1 MFAMDR
7 LGILTVGNSFFASWS
22 YTWPPR
28 CSREERTCCFLSL
41 MTPLLGPFLSFFGA
55 IFYQT
60 LEQWLNVGLLLSL
73 RQLRRE
79 LGHFRKILLE
89 NIDPLLLLGKMLP
102 SRQVDPQ
109 IPRSFP
115 DRIENF
121 VLDLWTVG
129 DELLPNSLVRNLRA
143 TNMDENG
150 QRRLTRDDSVAAPVN
165 LVDHLP

>member
-1 MFAMDR
+1 MFAIDL
-7 LGILTVGNSFFASWS
+7 LGILTVGNSFLASWS

-41 MTPLLGPFLSFFGA
+41 MTPLLGPFLSFFVFFGA

-60 LEQWLNVGLLLSL
+60 LEQWLDVGLLLSL

-89 NIDPLLLLGKMLP
+89 NVNPLLLLGKMLP

-115 DRIENF
+115 DRVENF
-121 VLDLWTVG
+121 VLDFRTRSEERRVG
-129 DELLPNSLVRNLRA
+129 KDGGAGRA
-143 TNMDENG
+143 R
-150 QRRLTRDDSVAAPVN
+150 QQS
-165 LVDHLP
+165 